1 MQNRKKGGNMRK
13 NVFYSAIVILAT
25 IMVVPG
31 VFAAGKVVVYST
43 NQQAQND
50 MMATEFEKA
59 TGIKCEMV
67 RAGSGIT
74 LKRIKA
80 EKDRPLGDVALGLS
94 KILLNGN
101 LDLWEAYK
109 IKDWDVYP
117 AEFKDPNGL
126 WIGQMVHVMVF
137 VYNTKQISAAEAPK
151 NWGDFLDPKWQDRV
165 AYCNP
170 NNSGSAYTQLT
181 VMLQLWGGGDQ
192 AWQKV
197 ETLLKH
203 AKVTQQ
209 SSLVYK
215 GVAQGEFPAGI
226 TMEYAGYRYKKCGA
240 AVEVVYP
247 GDGTVAYT
255 EGAAI
260 IKGAK
265 NQQNA
270 RIFLDWASSLEAR
283 KKIVSQFMRRPARPD
298 IDFNALVPGMVPL
311 SQVNQVKGYEQARWT
326 EERPAALKKVKEIL
340 LKVK

>member
-1 MQNRKKGGNMRK
+1 MRRQAYY
-13 NVFYSAIVILAT
+13 VLLAILAT
-25 IMVVPG
+25 CLVAPG
-31 VFAAGKVVVYST
+31 VFAQGKVVVYST

-67 RAGSGIT
+67 RAGSGIV
-74 LKRIKA
+74 LKRIRA

-101 LDLWEAYK
+101 MDLWQAYK
-109 IKDWDVYP
+109 IRDWDAYP
-117 AEFKDPNGL
+117 ADFKDPNGL
-126 WIGQMVHVMVF
+126 WTGQMVHVMVF
-137 VYNTKQISAAEAPK
+137 VYNTSQVSAAEAPK
-151 NWGDFLDPKWQDRV
+151 KWGDFLAPKWQDRV
-165 AYCNP
+165 AFCNP

-181 VMLQLWGGGDQ
+181 AMLDIWGGGDA

-203 AKVTQQ
+203 AKITQQ

-215 GVAQGEFPAGI
+215 GVASGEFPTGI
-226 TMEYAGYRYKKCGA
+226 TMEYAGYRYKKGGA

-260 IKGAK
+260 IKGSKNLENAK
-265 NQQNA
+265 K
-270 RIFLDWASSLEAR
+270 FMDWASGLEAR
-283 KKIVSQFMRRPARPD
+283 KKIVSEFMRRPARTD

-311 SQVNQVKGYEQARWT
+311 SQVNQIKNYDQARWT
-326 EERPAALKKVKEIL
+326 KERPQALKRVKDIL
-340 LKVK
+340 LRVK

>member
-1 MQNRKKGGNMRK
+1 MRRHAY
-13 NVFYSAIVILAT
+13 FL
-25 IMVVPG
+25 
-31 VFAAGKVVVYST
+31 VFAMFVTCLVAPWAFSEGKVIVYST

-50 MMATEFEKA
+50 MMAAEFEKA
-59 TGIKCEMV
+59 TGIQCEMV

-74 LKRIKA
+74 LKRIRA
-80 EKDRPLGDVALGLS
+80 EKERPLGDVALGLS

-101 LDLWEAYK
+101 LDLWQPYK

-126 WIGQMVHVMVF
+126 WTGQMVHVMVF
-137 VYNTKQISAAEAPK
+137 VYNTSQIAADEAPK
-151 NWGDFLDPKWQDRV
+151 KWGDFLDPKWQDRV
-165 AYCNP
+165 AFCNP

-181 VMLQLWGGGDQ
+181 AMLDLWGGSDE

-203 AKVTQQ
+203 AKITQQ

-215 GVAQGEFPAGI
+215 GVASGEFPSGI
-226 TMEYAGYRYKKCGA
+226 TMEYAGYRYKKGGA

-247 GDGTVAYT
+247 ADGTVAYT

-260 IKGAK
+260 IKGCKNLENAK
-265 NQQNA
+265 K
-270 RIFLDWASSLEAR
+270 FMDWASSLEAR
-283 KKIVSQFMRRPARPD
+283 KKIVAEFMRRPARTD

-311 SQVNQVKGYEQARWT
+311 SEVNQLKDYDQERWT
-326 EERPAALKKVKEIL
+326 KERPEALKKVKDIL
-340 LKVK
+340 LRVK

>member
-1 MQNRKKGGNMRK
+1 MRR
-13 NVFYSAIVILAT
+13 NALIMVLAVLAT
-25 IMVVPG
+25 IM
-31 VFAAGKVVVYST
+31 FASGALADGKVVVYST

-50 MMATEFEKA
+50 MMAAEFEKA

-74 LKRIKA
+74 LKRIRA

-101 LDLWEAYK
+101 LDLWEPYK

-126 WIGQMVHVMVF
+126 WTGQMVHVMVF
-137 VYNTKQISAAEAPK
+137 IYNTKLVSAAEAPK
-151 NWGDFLDPKWQDRV
+151 QWGDFLDPKWQDRV
-165 AYCNP
+165 AFCNP

-181 VMLQLWGGGDQ
+181 VMLDLWGTGDA
-192 AWQKV
+192 AWNKV

-215 GVAQGEFPAGI
+215 GVAAGEFPTGI
-226 TMEYAGYRYKKCGA
+226 TMEYAGYRYKKGGA
-240 AVEVVYP
+240 PVEVVYP
-247 GDGTVAYT
+247 ADGTVAYT

-265 NQQNA
+265 NLENA
-270 RIFLDWASSLEAR
+270 RKFMDWASSLEAR
-283 KKIVSQFMRRPARPD
+283 EKIVSEFMRRPARPD

-311 SQVNQVKGYEQARWT
+311 SQVNQIKNYDQGRWT
-326 EERPAALKKVKEIL
+326 EERPEILKKVKDVL
-340 LKVK
+340 LRVK

>member
-1 MQNRKKGGNMRK
+1 MRR
-13 NVFYSAIVILAT
+13 NALFLILAVLAT
-25 IMVVPG
+25 IMFVPG
-31 VFAAGKVVVYST
+31 ALAAGKVVVYST

-74 LKRIKA
+74 LKRIRA
-80 EKDRPLGDVALGLS
+80 EKERPLGDVALGLS

-101 LDLWEAYK
+101 LDLWEPYK

-117 AEFKDPNGL
+117 ADFKDPNGL
-126 WIGQMVHVMVF
+126 WTGQMVHVMVF
-137 VYNTKQISAAEAPK
+137 VYNTKIVSAAEAPSK
-151 NWGDFLDPKWQDRV
+151 WGDFLDSNWQDRV

-181 VMLQLWGGGDQ
+181 VMLDLWGAGDA
-192 AWQKV
+192 AWKKV

-215 GVAQGEFPAGI
+215 GVAAGEFPTGI
-226 TMEYAGYRYKKCGA
+226 TMEYAGYRYKKGGA
-240 AVEVVYP
+240 PVEVVYP
-247 GDGTVAYT
+247 ADGTVAYT

-265 NQQNA
+265 N
-270 RIFLDWASSLEAR
+270 
-283 KKIVSQFMRRPARPD
+283 
-298 IDFNALVPGMVPL
+298 
-311 SQVNQVKGYEQARWT
+311 
-326 EERPAALKKVKEIL
+326 
-340 LKVK
+340 

>member
-1 MQNRKKGGNMRK
+1 MRR
-13 NVFYSAIVILAT
+13 NALITVLAVLAT
-25 IMVVPG
+25 IMFVPG
-31 VFAAGKVVVYST
+31 ALAAGKVVVYST

-74 LKRIKA
+74 LKRIRA

-101 LDLWEAYK
+101 LELWEPYK

-117 AEFKDPNGL
+117 SDFKDPNGL
-126 WIGQMVHVMVF
+126 WTGQMVHVMVF
-137 VYNTKQISAAEAPK
+137 VYNTKLVSAAEAPNK
-151 NWGDFLDPKWQDRV
+151 WGDFLDPKWQDRV

-181 VMLQLWGGGDQ
+181 VMLDLWGAGDA
-192 AWQKV
+192 AWKKV

-215 GVAQGEFPAGI
+215 GVAAGEFPSGI
-226 TMEYAGYRYKKCGA
+226 TMEYAGYRYKKGGA
-240 AVEVVYP
+240 PVEVVYP
-247 GDGTVAYT
+247 ADGTVAYT

-265 NQQNA
+265 NRENA
-270 RIFLDWASSLEAR
+270 RKFMDWASSLEAR
-283 KKIVSQFMRRPARPD
+283 KKIVSEFMRRPARPD

-311 SQVNQVKGYEQARWT
+311 SKVNQIQGYNQGRWT
-326 EERPAALKKVKEIL
+326 KERPEILKKVKDVL
-340 LKVK
+340 LRVK

>member
-1 MQNRKKGGNMRK
+1 MRR
-13 NVFYSAIVILAT
+13 NALFLAIAVLAT
-25 IMVVPG
+25 IMFVPG
-31 VFAAGKVVVYST
+31 AFAAGRVVVYST

-50 MMATEFEKA
+50 MMAADFEKA

-74 LKRIKA
+74 LKRIRA

-101 LDLWEAYK
+101 LELWEPYK

-117 AEFKDPNGL
+117 ADFKDPNGL
-126 WIGQMVHVMVF
+126 WTGQMVHVMVF
-137 VYNTKQISAAEAPK
+137 IYNTKLVSAAEAPSK
-151 NWGDFLDPKWQDRV
+151 WGDFLDSKWQDRV

-181 VMLQLWGGGDQ
+181 VMLDLWGAGDA
-192 AWQKV
+192 AWKKV

-215 GVAQGEFPAGI
+215 GVAAGEFPSGI
-226 TMEYAGYRYKKCGA
+226 TMEYAGYRYKKGGA

-247 GDGTVAYT
+247 ADGTVAYT

-265 NQQNA
+265 NQANA
-270 RIFLDWASSLEAR
+270 RKFMDWASGLEAR
-283 KKIVSQFMRRPARPD
+283 KKIVSEFMRRPARPD

-311 SQVNQVKGYEQARWT
+311 SQVNQIKSYNQARWT
-326 EERPAALKKVKEIL
+326 KERPEILKKVKDVL
-340 LKVK
+340 LRVK

>member
-1 MQNRKKGGNMRK
+1 
-13 NVFYSAIVILAT
+13 
-25 IMVVPG
+25 
-31 VFAAGKVVVYST
+31 
-43 NQQAQND
+43 
-50 MMATEFEKA
+50 MMAAEFEKA

-67 RAGSGIT
+67 RAGSGIV
-74 LKRIKA
+74 LKRIRA

-101 LDLWEAYK
+101 MDLWQAYK
-109 IKDWDVYP
+109 IKDWDAYQ
-117 AEFKDPNGL
+117 ADFKDPNGL
-126 WIGQMVHVMVF
+126 WTGQMVHVMVF
-137 VYNTKQISAAEAPK
+137 VYNTSQVSAAEAPK
-151 NWGDFLDPKWQDRV
+151 KWGDFLDAKWQDRV
-165 AYCNP
+165 AFCNP

-181 VMLQLWGGGDQ
+181 AMLDIWGGGDA

-215 GVAQGEFPAGI
+215 GVASGEFPTGI
-226 TMEYAGYRYKKCGA
+226 TMEYAGYRYKKGGA

-260 IKGAK
+260 IKGSKNLENAK
-265 NQQNA
+265 K
-270 RIFLDWASSLEAR
+270 FMDWASGLEAR
-283 KKIVSQFMRRPARPD
+283 KKIVAEFMRRPARTD

-311 SQVNQVKGYEQARWT
+311 SQVNQIKNYDQARWT
-326 EERPAALKKVKEIL
+326 KERPQALKKVKDIL
-340 LKVK
+340 LRVK

>member
-1 MQNRKKGGNMRK
+1 MRK
-13 NVFYSAIVILAT
+13 IAFHLVLVILAT
-25 IMVVPG
+25 IMLVPG
-31 VFAAGKVVVYST
+31 VFAEGKVVVYST

-50 MMATEFEKA
+50 MMAAEFEKA

-67 RAGSGIT
+67 RAGSGVT
-74 LKRIKA
+74 LKRIRA
-80 EKDRPLGDVALGLS
+80 EKERPLGDVALGLS

-101 LDLWEAYK
+101 LDLWEPYK

-117 AEFKDPNGL
+117 AEFKDPNGM

-137 VYNTKQISAAEAPK
+137 MYHTGLVSADQAPK
-151 NWGDFLDPKWQDRV
+151 TWSDFLDPKWQDRV
-165 AYCNP
+165 AFCNP

-181 VMLQLWGGGDQ
+181 VMLQLWGGGDK
-192 AWQKV
+192 AWQRV

-226 TMEYAGYRYKKCGA
+226 TMEYAAYRYKKGGA
-240 AVEVVYP
+240 PVEVVYP
-247 GDGTVAYT
+247 AEGTVAYT

-260 IKGAK
+260 IKGCQ

-270 RIFLDWASSLEAR
+270 RIFLDWASGLEAR
-283 KKIVSQFMRRPARPD
+283 KKIVSEFMRRPARPG

-311 SQVNQVKGYEQARWT
+311 AQVNQIKDYNAVRWT
-326 EERPAALKKVKEIL
+326 EERTPNLEKVKDVL
-340 LKVK
+340 LRVK

>member
-1 MQNRKKGGNMRK
+1 MRKKAFHL
-13 NVFYSAIVILAT
+13 VLVLLAT
-25 IMVVPG
+25 IVFVPG
-31 VFAAGKVVVYST
+31 VLAEGKVVVYST

-50 MMATEFEKA
+50 MMAADFEKA

-67 RAGSGIT
+67 RAGSGVT

-94 KILLNGN
+94 KILLNAN
-101 LDLWEAYK
+101 LDLWEPYK

-137 VYNTKQISAAEAPK
+137 MYNTDLVSADQAPK
-151 NWGDFLDPKWQDRV
+151 TWSDFLDPKWQDRV
-165 AYCNP
+165 AFCNP

-181 VMLQLWGGGDQ
+181 VMLQLWGGGDK
-192 AWQKV
+192 AWKKV
-197 ETLLKH
+197 EALLKH

-226 TMEYAGYRYKKCGA
+226 TMEYAAYRYKKGGA
-240 AVEVVYP
+240 PVEVVYP
-247 GDGTVAYT
+247 ADGTVAYT

-260 IKGAK
+260 IKGCQ
-265 NQQNA
+265 NQENA
-270 RIFLDWASSLEAR
+270 RIFLDWASGLEAR
-283 KKIVSQFMRRPARPD
+283 KKIVSEFMRRPARPD

-311 SQVNQVKGYEQARWT
+311 AQVNQIKDYNAERWT
-326 EERPAALKKVKEIL
+326 EERTPNLEKVKDVL
-340 LKVK
+340 LRVK